1 MEEPAEEIAEAPA
14 EAAEIATTSEAPTQ
28 DEPVP
33 ATPVP
38 APPQKSVEKV
48 ECSLCGKAMNKKN
61 LAVHQRERCK
71 QRPQA
76 PKVTAVPVAP
86 VEPKETPE
94 PPPPPP
100 PLERSP
106 PKSQEPEED
115 YEEQVEEAE
124 AYVPVRQ
131 ERTLTRVDRMRLLA
145 QSGLP

>member
-1 MEEPAEEIAEAPA
+1 MEEPAEETAEAPP
-14 EAAEIATTSEAPTQ
+14 ETAEIATTSEAPAK
-28 DEPVP
+28 DEAVP
-33 ATPVP
+33 PTPVP
-38 APPQKSVEKV
+38 APPSKSVEKV

-61 LAVHQRERCK
+61 LPVHQRERCK

-86 VEPKETPE
+86 VKPKETPGA
-94 PPPPPP
+94 PPQPP
-100 PLERSP
+100 PLERHP

-115 YEEQVEEAE
+115 YDEKVEEAE

-131 ERTLTRVDRMRLLA
+131 QRTLTRVDRMRLLA